1 MSARRI
7 GILGTALASILLL
20 SAAAR
25 AQEVTL
31 SAINFLPHN
40 VDYGAVWMKWI
51 EEVNAAGKGK
61 LTIEVR
67 PFGSIPQMN
76 IGDAVRSGV
85 VDMSNVPPA
94 FYSRLLPWAD
104 GIKLAT
110 VSHADMHKNGA
121 EAWINE
127 QHNKIGIEYLTTWGW
142 GDTFVWYM
150 RDKPVTSIEGFKGLK
165 VRGTPIYR
173 AFLGALGAEMISTP
187 TSEITSIL
195 ERGVVDG
202 FGWTSLSIKDQ
213 GWSKYVKYRIE
224 PGFYTP
230 NVSIIANLNKW
241 RSLPEDVRNLLKDK
255 AIELATEYP
264 EKYGKAATARARQQ
278 VIDEGVEIIELKG
291 AEAETYLKTAQD
303 AGWAEIEKL
312 DPVNGP
318 KLRSLISR

>member
-1 MSARRI
+1 MSVKRI
-7 GILGTALASILLL
+7 ATL
-20 SAAAR
+20 AAAGIGLMMAPVK

-31 SAINFLPHN
+31 SAINFLPHHL
-40 VDYGAVWMKWI
+40 DYGQFWMEWI
-51 EEVNAAGKGK
+51 EEVNAEGKGMVK
-61 LTIEVR
+61 IEVR
-67 PFGSIPQMN
+67 PFGSIPQPN

-94 FYSRLLPWAD
+94 FYARLMPWAD

-110 VSHADMHKNGA
+110 VSHAEMHKNGA

-142 GDTFVWYM
+142 GDQFVFYL
-150 RDKPVTSIEGFKGLK
+150 RERKIDGPEGFRGLK

-173 AFLGALGAEMISTP
+173 AFLQGLGADMISTP
-187 TSEITSIL
+187 VTEVTSIL

-202 FGWTSLSIKDQ
+202 FGWTSLSIKDF
-213 GWSKYVKYRIE
+213 GWTKYVKYRVE

-230 NVSIIANLNKW
+230 NVSIIMNLAKW
-241 RSLPEDVRNLLKDK
+241 RSLPEKTRTFLKDK
-255 AIELATEYP
+255 AIDLATDYP
-264 EKYGKAATARARQQ
+264 ERFGKAANARARQQ
-278 VIDEGVEIIELKG
+278 VIDDGVEIIEFKG
-291 AEAETYLKTAQD
+291 EDRERYLKLAHD

-318 KLRSLISR
+318 KLRSLITK